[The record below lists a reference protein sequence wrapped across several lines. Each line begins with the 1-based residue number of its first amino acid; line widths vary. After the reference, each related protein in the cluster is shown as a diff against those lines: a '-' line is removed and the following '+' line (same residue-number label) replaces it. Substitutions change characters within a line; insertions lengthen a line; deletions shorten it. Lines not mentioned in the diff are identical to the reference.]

1 MSHEDRAYTGIQG
14 LDENLEG
21 GFPRGSMV
29 MIAGNPG
36 TGKTVF
42 CGEFLY
48 HGATECSENGLYV
61 SFSEGRD
68 TFMGNMKRFGRDF
81 EEMERRGRFEIMDV
95 LTSREPGIDAI
106 IEMITS
112 RIDEN
117 DAERLVIDSFTAM
130 ANAFPAAIDERVVL
144 HLLSKIVRMTGC
156 TTLLVTEV
164 PTGRETIGTGIEEF
178 IVDGTIIL
186 RRRLLDG
193 CILRELEVTKMRG
206 TAIGEHRQIFTL
218 HGGFR
223 AFNPFGEAP
232 IGEPRPHGKIPN
244 RPGHFSTGSPEL
256 DTLLGGYGRGDTV
269 FVELG
274 ADIPLSVP
282 GRLLGP
288 LCANFLA
295 HDTGVLLIPT
305 CGQNVG
311 RIMEWMAG
319 YGVGEERLHG
329 LMRIAEIRDEAAGG
343 ASVFRLDPDDIRVSH
358 RIWNEEKRRLTA
370 ATGRPVL
377 KLVSVDS
384 CGIHWP
390 LDQARGVMETE
401 SKLTKDEGGLLVLLS
416 TATGNEGLYGDASNM
431 ASVRL
436 RLINEKGVMLLQGIR
451 PRTSLYVLEATGD
464 EGYPQ
469 IRLTPMN

>member
-1 MSHEDRAYTGIQG
+1 
-14 LDENLEG
+14 
-21 GFPRGSMV
+21 

-36 TGKTVF
+36 TGKTIF

-68 TFMGNMKRFGRDF
+68 TFIGNMKRFDRDF
-81 EEMERRGRFEIMDV
+81 EGIERQGSFEIMDV

-130 ANAFPAAIDERVVL
+130 ANAFPTAIDERVVL

-164 PTGRETIGTGIEEF
+164 PTGKETIGTGIEEF
-178 IVDGTIIL
+178 IVDGTVIL

-193 CILRELEVTKMRG
+193 FILRELEVTKMRG

-218 HGGFR
+218 QGGFR
-223 AFNPFGEAP
+223 AFNPFSEAP
-232 IGEPRPHGKIPN
+232 IGEPQPHGKIPN
-244 RPGHFSTGSPEL
+244 KLGHYSTGSAEL
-256 DTLLGGYGRGDTV
+256 DTLLRGYGRGDTV
-269 FVELG
+269 FIELG

-282 GRLLGP
+282 AHLFGS

-295 HDTGVLLIPT
+295 HDMGVLLIPT
-305 CGQNVG
+305 CGQNVEG
-311 RIMEWMAG
+311 IMEWMGG
-319 YGVGEERLHG
+319 YGVDEERLRK
-329 LMRIAEIRDEAAGG
+329 LMRIAEIRDEAVGG

-384 CGIHWP
+384 AGIHWP
-390 LDQARGVMETE
+390 LDHARRVMEME

-416 TATGNEGLYGDASNM
+416 TATGNEGLKMDASNM

-436 RLINEKGVMLLQGIR
+436 RLFNEKGVMLLQGVM
-451 PRTSLYVLEATGD
+451 PRTILYALEATG
-464 EGYPQ
+464 EGGYPQ
-469 IRLTPMN
+469 IRLTPMY

>member
-1 MSHEDRAYTGIQG
+1 MNQEDRAHTGIQG

-48 HGATECSENGLYV
+48 RGVSECSENGLYV

-68 TFMGNMKRFGRDF
+68 TFIGNMRRFGRDF
-81 EEMERRGRFEIMDV
+81 EEMERRGKFEIMDV

-117 DAERLVIDSFTAM
+117 ATQRLVVDSFTAM

-193 CILRELEVTKMRG
+193 CILRELEITKMRG

-218 HGGFR
+218 HGGFK
-223 AFNPFGEAP
+223 AFNPFSESP
-232 IGEPRPHGKIPN
+232 ISEPLPYVKTPN
-244 RPGHFSTGSPEL
+244 KPGFFSTGSPEL
-256 DTLLGGYGRGDTV
+256 DALLQGYGRGDTV

-282 GRLLGP
+282 AHLFGP

-295 HDTGVLLIPT
+295 HDTGILLIPT
-305 CGQNVG
+305 CGQNVE
-311 RIMEWMAG
+311 RIMSWMAS
-319 YGVGEERLHG
+319 YGVGDERLTG
-329 LMRIAEIRDEAAGG
+329 LMRIAEIRDEATDG
-343 ASVFRLDPDDIRVSH
+343 ASVFRLDPNDIRVSH
-358 RIWNEEKRRLTA
+358 RIWNEEKRRMTRD
-370 ATGRPVL
+370 TGKPVL

-384 CGIHWP
+384 AGIHWP
-390 LDQARGVMETE
+390 LEQARRVMEME

-416 TATGNEGLYGDASNM
+416 TATGNEGLYRDASNM
-431 ASVRL
+431 SSVRI

-451 PRTSLYVLEATGD
+451 PRTILYALEATG
-464 EGYPQ
+464 EGGYPQ